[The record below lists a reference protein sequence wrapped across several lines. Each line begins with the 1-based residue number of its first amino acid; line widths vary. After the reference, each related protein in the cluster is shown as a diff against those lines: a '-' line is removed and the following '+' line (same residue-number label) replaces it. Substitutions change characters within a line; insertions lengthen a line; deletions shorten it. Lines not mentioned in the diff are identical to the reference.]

1 MAIYVYDMSWY
12 VKSYH
17 ITSYVYS
24 ISIYLSIYLSET
36 NNNGFMDLP

>member
-24 ISIYLSIYLSET
+24 ISIYLSET